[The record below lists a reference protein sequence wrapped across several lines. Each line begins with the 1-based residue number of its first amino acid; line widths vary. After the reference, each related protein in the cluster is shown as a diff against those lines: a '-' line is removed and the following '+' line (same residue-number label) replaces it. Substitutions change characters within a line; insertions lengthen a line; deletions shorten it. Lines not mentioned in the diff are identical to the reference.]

1 MILFSLTFSRIS
13 PKQLCFD
20 IFHINMEVCDLGKM
34 QTKNLDLSVKI
45 HYWVSIIYKLRCI
58 WCKASTAGSPSI
70 YDHLCPITY
79 GSRLI
84 AKFNRMVLWER
95 CGFSF
100 YDCQMVMGALLQ
112 DEVWHV
118 YPNSCMTQQCKCLGS
133 LSGWHIYHHYY
144 PPHLDKYWVKQVLQL
159 RRNLSWAHRSFLI
172 TYSLVSH
179 NEFGGKA
186 VRLILENN
194 FNLKLI
200 NFTNIY

>member
-45 HYWVSIIYKLRCI
+45 HYWVNIIYKLWFI
-58 WCKASTAGSPSI
+58 WCKAPTSGSPSI
-70 YDHLCPITY
+70 YKHLFPIIHR
-79 GSRLI
+79 SRLT
-84 AKFNRMVLWER
+84 ARFNRMVLWER

-100 YDCQMVMGALLQ
+100 YDCEWSWEHSSRMKYDTFIPIV
-112 DEVWHV
+112 VW
-118 YPNSCMTQQCKCLGS
+118 QQCKCLGS
-133 LSGWHIYHHYY
+133 LSRWHIYHHHY

-159 RRNLSWAHRSFLI
+159 RRNLSWAHRSFLV
-172 TYSLVSH
+172 TYALVSH
-179 NEFGGKA
+179 NEFGGQA

-194 FNLKLI
+194 FHLKLI
-200 NFTNIY
+200 NFTNTY